1 MTTLAYV
8 IMGII
13 AGALVMIV
21 LLVRAAWRVAEPDE
35 ALIISGFRT
44 GQRPDGVGE
53 SMGFRIVTGRG
64 CLVAPGITKVRRLS
78 LEAHESEI
86 GVACVSQQKIRVDL
100 RGVIVYK
107 VGDDYRS
114 IANAARRFLDRPA
127 QELETKVQ
135 NVFVGHL
142 RAIAGSMTVED
153 IISDQDKFAQQVRD
167 RCSQEMEAF
176 GLVIDSFQIQS
187 ITSPSNYIE
196 NLAAPHQAAVEQ
208 NARIARANSERAAVI
223 QEQIA
228 QALMAQSQRDTN
240 IKKAGYQAEVDT
252 ATQLAAQQGPLSE
265 AKANQAVVIEQT
277 RVAELQA
284 EQKEQQLQVDVR
296 RPADAEAYR
305 QTTLAAAGRDVRIHQ
320 AEAEAQEVRLRADAI
335 AAQTKVQAEAQA
347 AALRMQATAQ
357 ADATRLTGQA
367 EADATKAKG
376 LAEAD
381 AVRARVGA
389 EASGIE
395 RRAAALSQN
404 QEAVI
409 AQQIAEKLPEIV
421 AAAAAPFAHI
431 DQFTV
436 LNGAQGVTG
445 ALAEIIQQAGALS
458 GLARQSLL
466 PALTRPSSPA
476 EEQLLNRSRNGS
488 AYGNGDRSGRR
499 KRQSPATITNPAS
512 TGPDVSEGT

>member
-1 MTTLAYV
+1 MTTLVYV
-8 IMGII
+8 ILGIVL
-13 AGALVMIV
+13 GAL
-21 LLVRAAWRVAEPDE
+21 LLIALIFKASWRVAEPDE

-44 GQRPDGVGE
+44 SQRPDGVGE

-64 CLVAPGITKVRRLS
+64 RLVAPGITKVRRLS

-86 GVACVSQQKIRVDL
+86 DVPCVSQQKIRVDL

-127 QELETKVQ
+127 AELESKVQ

-142 RAIAGSMTVED
+142 RAIAGSMTIED
-153 IISDQDKFAQQVRD
+153 TISDQDKFAQQVRD
-167 RCSQEMEAF
+167 RCSQEMESF
-176 GLVIDSFQIQS
+176 GLVIDSFQIQA

-196 NLAAPHQAAVEQ
+196 NLAAPHQAEVER
-208 NARIARANSERAAVI
+208 NARIARANAERDAVG
-223 QEQIA
+223 QEQMA
-228 QALMAQSQRDTN
+228 QAMMAQSQRDTN

-252 ATQLAAQQGPLSE
+252 ATQLAGQQGPLSE
-265 AKANQAVVIEQT
+265 AKAHQAVVTEQT

-305 QTTLAAAGRDVRIHQ
+305 QTTLAAAGRDVRIRQ
-320 AEAEAQEVRLRADAI
+320 AEAEAQEVRLRADAV
-335 AAQTKVQAEAQA
+335 ATQTKVQAEAQA
-347 AALRMQATAQ
+347 AALQMQATAQ
-357 ADATRLTGQA
+357 ADATRITGQA
-367 EADATKAKG
+367 EADAIRAKG
-376 LAEAD
+376 LAEA
-381 AVRARVGA
+381 AAIQARMEA
-389 EASGIE
+389 EAAGIE
-395 RRAAALSQN
+395 RRAAAMSQN

-421 AAAAAPFAHI
+421 AAAAAPFEHI
-431 DQFTV
+431 GQFTV

-445 ALAEIIQQAGALS
+445 ALAEIIQQAGALT

-466 PALTRPSSPA
+466 PALMNASTQP
-476 EEQLLNRSRNGS
+476 ETEQLKTSTNGTS
-488 AYGNGDRSGRR
+488 YANGDHNVRR
-499 KRQSPATITNPAS
+499 RHQNSSHDHRPGALR
-512 TGPDVSEGT
+512 DRWQ